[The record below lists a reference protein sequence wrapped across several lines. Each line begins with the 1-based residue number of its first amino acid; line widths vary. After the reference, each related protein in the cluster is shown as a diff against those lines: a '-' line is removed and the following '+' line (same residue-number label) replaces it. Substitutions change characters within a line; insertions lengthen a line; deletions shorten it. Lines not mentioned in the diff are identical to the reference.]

1 MNKINSLKLL
11 PTLILLAF
19 TLSSTPASWAAP
31 KAVAI
36 EGLITNKGKLSQ
48 EHSDTKLKYDLSK
61 SIPMGGVHNSYW
73 VACKVWDTAVAAEYA
88 IHSME
93 HGAIWI
99 VYNNSLKPAEVNVI
113 KNLAKNDPYLLV
125 TKVDGAKDPITVTA
139 WGFQIK
145 AKKANDPRIPLF
157 IKTYKN
163 SKTTPELGAP
173 CVPGLTDPV
182 LAAKPQAIKR

>member
-1 MNKINSLKLL
+1 MKKINSLKLI
-11 PTLILLAF
+11 PILSLLTF
-19 TLSSTPASWAAP
+19 TLSSIPTSSAAP
-31 KAVAI
+31 KASTI
-36 EGLITNKGKLSQ
+36 EGLITAKGKLSQ
-48 EHSDTKLKYDLSK
+48 EHNDAKLKYDLSK

-73 VACKVWDTAVAAEYA
+73 VACKVWDTPVAPEYA
-88 IHSME
+88 IHSLE

-99 VYNNSLKPAEVNVI
+99 VYNSTLKPAEVNII
-113 KNLAKNDPYLLV
+113 KNLAKNDPYMLV
-125 TKVDGAKDPITVTA
+125 TKVDNAKDPITVTA

-145 AKKANDPRIPLF
+145 AKKANDLRIPLF

-173 CVPGLTDPV
+173 CTPGLTDPL

>member
-1 MNKINSLKLL
+1 MKKINSIKLL
-11 PTLILLAF
+11 STLFLLAL
-19 TLSSTPASWAAP
+19 TLSSAPTSSAAP
-31 KAVAI
+31 KAAAI
-36 EGLITNKGKLSQ
+36 EGLITAKGKLSQ
-48 EHSDTKLKYDLSK
+48 DHSDTKLKYDLSK

-73 VACKVWDTAVAAEYA
+73 VACKVWDTPVAAEYA

-113 KNLAKNDPYLLV
+113 KNLAKNDPYILV
-125 TKVDGAKDPITVTA
+125 TKVDSAKDPITVSA

-145 AKKANDPRIPLF
+145 AKKANDIRIPLF

-173 CVPGLTDPV
+173 CTPGLTDPV

>member
-1 MNKINSLKLL
+1 MKKINSLKLI
-11 PTLILLAF
+11 PILSLLTF
-19 TLSSTPASWAAP
+19 MLSSIPTSYAAP
-31 KAVAI
+31 KASAI
-36 EGLITNKGKLSQ
+36 EGLITAKGKLSQ
-48 EHSDTKLKYDLSK
+48 EHNDAKLKYDLSK

-73 VACKVWDTAVAAEYA
+73 VACKVWDTPVAPEYA
-88 IHSME
+88 IHSLE

-99 VYNNSLKPAEVNVI
+99 VYNSTLKPAEVNII
-113 KNLAKNDPYLLV
+113 KNLAKNDPYMLV
-125 TKVDGAKDPITVTA
+125 TKVDNAKDPITVTA

-145 AKKANDPRIPLF
+145 AKKANDLRIPLF

-173 CVPGLTDPV
+173 CTPGLTDPL